1 MAFFLKPNEELVG
14 GTILDVIVLAP
25 DEAILLRCNQ
35 VGVLIFLICWAT
47 PPLVGSKTSFYS
59 WIGFGISPGC
69 T

>member
-35 VGVLIFLICWAT
+35 VGVQIFLFYVAT
-47 PPLVGSKTSFYS
+47 PLLIGNPTSFSRY
-59 WIGFGISPGC
+59 FR
-69 T
+69 

>member
-35 VGVLIFLICWAT
+35 VGIRIFLVYVAT
-47 PPLVGSKTSFYS
+47 PLLVGNPTSFSRY
-59 WIGFGISPGC
+59 FR
-69 T
+69 